1 MLEMEGARDTLS
13 SFPSVPALGRVM
25 QNDLCA
31 LSVKSQYFVSF
42 FFFLVVVVVGKGVFK
57 FQRVLTAH
65 FYR

>member
-1 MLEMEGARDTLS
+1 
-13 SFPSVPALGRVM
+13 M

-31 LSVKSQYFVSF
+31 LSVKSQYFVS